1 MRYPYKN
8 WLFLLT
14 HVFFRNIATAWTE
27 SPKKAIY
34 CLNVST
40 FHLNVST
47 FSILLVKCIRRMEV
61 YVASE
66 NYLYSV
72 YICFHNTL
80 EFYQLNVKKLIPNKL
95 VNEKFTI
102 FWLCSLE
109 ISDVRQLKINLIRT
123 LLNMFERS
131 TSRCLYLVIKRV
143 DLNCWDL

>member
-1 MRYPYKN
+1 
-8 WLFLLT
+8 
-14 HVFFRNIATAWTE
+14 
-27 SPKKAIY
+27 
-34 CLNVST
+34 
-40 FHLNVST
+40 
-47 FSILLVKCIRRMEV
+47 MEV

-102 FWLCSLE
+102 FWLCSLD

-143 DLNCWDL
+143 DLNC